1 MPASTNLPPIIT
13 PGGNVAPTQQP
24 YPPAVQPYIDNGLTY
39 QSNNAD
45 FVERDDNGNIIIN
58 QGSEDNQNLVLEAMS
73 LFYVNRSVVR
83 NIDTRFKYFKFPAE
97 NIAVPDISF
106 EGFGIDDLADPLYAK
121 YRPSEPYTVSNRGSD
136 RNKYSGILMDEVIQ
150 GLPQQYRNRYEIT
163 PEIKELA
170 VDGLRMRIRLEH
182 IYNSYGI
189 DLANS
194 RWSPEDGTVKALHSQ
209 LSPWIRNNIITEADW
224 NTFEGSA
231 LVIYNRFVF
240 NNEGDLDAAD
250 ADFKEQLNEWN
261 FQTENTETFL
271 EEAKNRYIR
280 IFFNE
285 RDLTPDPETNQPRNT
300 LIAGAYGTIYFS
312 IIKRDYETGNLIRDY
327 RELSV
332 EAGENGVITAT
343 GPEISEYDIPA
354 REPKISEYDIIIPPD
369 LFDVGELFGI
379 GAIVGQRPG
388 IEQPRRF
395 IRPQHTILSAG
406 TQWSITDAS
415 KNVDENNVEIE
426 TP

>member
-1 MPASTNLPPIIT
+1 MAAPQNLPPIIT

-97 NIAVPDISF
+97 NISIPDISF
-106 EGFGIDDLADPLYAK
+106 EGFGVADLLNSVYAK
-121 YRPSEPYTVSNRGSD
+121 YRPSEDFEVNATTEYT
-136 RNKYSGILMDEVIQ
+136 GILMDTVVEGQ
-150 GLPQQYRNRYEIT
+150 PQTYRNRYEIT
-163 PEIKELA
+163 PAIKAEA
-170 VDGLRMRIRLEH
+170 TAGLRMRIRLRH
-182 IYNSYGI
+182 SYTETGI
-189 DLANS
+189 DLGNS
-194 RWSPEDGTVKALHSQ
+194 RRLSDARTPPLRYVKEEYSNLRSDVQ
-209 LSPWIRNNIITEADW
+209 SEISNTDW
-224 NTFEGSA
+224 DNFFGSMLTAFNYYILEG
-231 LVIYNRFVF
+231 NPP
-240 NNEGDLDAAD
+240 
-250 ADFKEQLNEWN
+250 
-261 FQTENTETFL
+261 
-271 EEAKNRYIR
+271 EEAKRLIIADDIGEVVSYYSQQATLQNPNPIPADVSEA
-280 IFFNE
+280 N
-285 RDLTPDPETNQPRNT
+285 TDPETYANDVSDVWNLIRSKQNDNNQ
-300 LIAGAYGTIYFS
+300 GTIYFS
-312 IIKRDYETGNLIRDY
+312 ILKRTTSGDIIRNFQELTVNAGN
-327 RELSV
+327 S
-332 EAGENGVITAT
+332 TAFIDANT
-343 GPEISEYDIPA
+343 T
-354 REPKISEYDIIIPPD
+354 KVSEYDIIIPPD

-395 IRPQHTILSAG
+395 VRTQHTILSAG

-426 TP
+426 TA